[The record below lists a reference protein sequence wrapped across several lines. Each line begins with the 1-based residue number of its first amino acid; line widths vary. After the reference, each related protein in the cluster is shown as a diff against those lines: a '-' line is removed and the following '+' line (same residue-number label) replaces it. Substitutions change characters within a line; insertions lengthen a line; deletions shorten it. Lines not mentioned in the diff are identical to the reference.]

1 MTGKR
6 KVGGARDKSDLFSLF
21 RFILFHMELFN
32 GRARAVRIL
41 RDSFLFCFIL
51 SYVEFCGGR
60 ETCYSSIS
68 RFFYF
73 ILFCLHY
80 MEFFGGKETAIWKY
94 FEIFFFFFLIYLFC
108 YICYMEFFYFV
119 LFYFT

>member
-32 GRARAVRIL
+32 GRARAVRIF

-68 RFFYF
+68 KSFFFCFNLF
-73 ILFCLHY
+73 ILLY
-80 MEFFGGKETAIWKY
+80 LLYG
-94 FEIFFFFFLIYLFC
+94 IFLFYC
-108 YICYMEFFYFV
+108 V
-119 LFYFT
+119 LF